1 MRAKTGTMK
10 GVKAQLTLRY
20 RPVSDTLT
28 AFVRTIVTDDGAE
41 ITGFDQ
47 TVTSDKLDADTIVE
61 WADVDGAPMMVALQ
75 QMHASVRTMVEG
87 LPPVVAL
94 LAGELIEFAR
104 DSHSTATSADL
115 MRTFDAIHEVEVSTV
130 RRPKVTVAKRRAAR
144 ATSKGVEAALVD
156 LAERIETQNALAPD
170 EAPVLWALR
179 DLAYSIA
186 DGEGLSSER
195 SADAAAHTIASVGMR
210 SQVQRQQLMSIVN
223 DLRNQSSWSR
233 AIATANASFDLDRA
247 HSVQVDAVDVDA
259 DE

>member
-1 MRAKTGTMK
+1 MK

-28 AFVRTIVTDDGAE
+28 AFVRTIITDDGAE

-47 TVTSDKLDADTIVE
+47 TVTSEKLDADTVVE
-61 WADVDGAPMMVALQ
+61 WADFDGAQVMVALQ

-87 LPPVVAL
+87 LPRVVAL

-104 DSHSTATSADL
+104 DNHSTASSADL
-115 MRTFDAIHEVEVSTV
+115 MRTFDTTHEVDVSTV
-130 RRPKVTVAKRRAAR
+130 RRPAAIVAKRRAAK

-156 LAERIETQNALAPD
+156 LAERIETQNVLSSD

-223 DLRNQSSWSR
+223 DLRNQASWSR
-233 AIATANASFDLDRA
+233 AIDTANASFDVDHAR
-247 HSVQVDAVDVDA
+247 SVQVDAIDA